1 MNFEHGG
8 GCSTVTDDC
17 IIGDLKVIYYKV
29 FMFVVLLRFTE
40 VFNASHQIIQSIVR
54 YLIFLFNIWYLDWF
68 RCEG

>member
-40 VFNASHQIIQSIVR
+40 VFNA
-54 YLIFLFNIWYLDWF
+54 
-68 RCEG
+68 